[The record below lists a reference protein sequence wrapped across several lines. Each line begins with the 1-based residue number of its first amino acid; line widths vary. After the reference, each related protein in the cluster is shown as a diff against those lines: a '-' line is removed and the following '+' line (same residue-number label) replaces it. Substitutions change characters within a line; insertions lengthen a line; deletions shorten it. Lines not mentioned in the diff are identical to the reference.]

1 MFNLLEKIFG
11 SKNDRYLSSLQPHV
25 ERINDLESEME
36 QKSDEDLKAQTPKFR
51 EKLDQGAE
59 LEDIM
64 HEAFATV
71 REVSKRTLGMRHFD
85 VQLMGAICLH
95 RGNIAEMKTGE
106 GKTLAATMPLYLNAL
121 EGEGCHLVTVN
132 DYLAERDAE
141 WMGHIYRFLGLEVG
155 TILSDMPT
163 HKRKE
168 AYHKDITYGTNNEF
182 GFDYLRDNMKTNLDE
197 MVQRDLHYAI
207 IDEVDSVL
215 IDESRTPLII
225 SGKADQSP
233 ELYHEV
239 NNIIPYLKR
248 DHDYLVDE
256 EDRSVTL
263 NDTGVEKVEDRLGID
278 NLYDPDNIELLHH
291 VNKALEGHTLYK
303 KDDHYIVRDG
313 EVVIVDEFTGRPMPG
328 RRWSDGLHQAVEA
341 KEGVPIQDENQTLA
355 NVTFQNFF
363 RMYDKLA
370 GMTGTAKTEEKEFAE
385 FYELDT
391 YAIPTNEPVIRKDY
405 DDVVYRSYE
414 EKFDA
419 IVEQIVECN
428 EKGQPVLVGT
438 TSVEK
443 SEALSRVLDQKDVD
457 HDVLNAKYHEQEA
470 KIVAQAGR
478 LGSVTI
484 ATNMAGRGT
493 DILLGGNPEFLA
505 EEVAGEQDIPP
516 GTPKNQREQYYT
528 DEYQEALDKFE
539 EECAEEGEKVKEAGG
554 LFIIGTERHE
564 SRRIDNQLRGRAG
577 RQGDPGAS
585 RFFLSLEDDLLRR
598 FGAENIGKL
607 MDTLDME
614 KGVPIEH
621 NMVTRSI
628 ENAQSKVEA
637 RNFDIRK
644 NLLEYDDVMDKQ
656 RKTIYS
662 LRKHVLKGED
672 EDGRELRQMALDLFE
687 DVAIGV
693 IDEYASESLRYED
706 WDLESLE
713 ANLEDTF
720 DIEFEIQHL
729 KGRSAIEAKVWDRI
743 SEVFFDKEEEFDELA
758 EQINEHRR
766 EQIEEAAE
774 AAEQDVD
781 TDGDEDLSGDDIGDA
796 ESAIKAGDED
806 GSAEGEGDVTAADN
820 DWELPDEL
828 EDEFGDEDDIEVTGQ
843 ELFEEQV
850 RNQYLW
856 AIDRYWREHLQAM
869 EQLRDGIGMRGY
881 AQKDPKQ
888 EYKKEGYH
896 QFLDTLMNI
905 KTQVVEFIA
914 KMEVETPDALQE
926 RPESQ
931 LPDKITLSH
940 GEETSTRDA
949 ESGEDTSADSA
960 GSSGSDEPFE
970 QDLPKVGRNDP
981 CPCGSGRK
989 YKKCCLRED
998 RKKKKKNKKKDKD
1011 RRRAG

>member
-1 MFNLLEKIFG
+1 MFNILEKIFG
-11 SKNDRYLSSLQPHV
+11 SKNDRYLSGLQPHV
-25 ERINDLESEME
+25 ERINELEPDME
-36 QKSDEDLKAQTPKFR
+36 AKSDEELKAQTPKFK
-51 EKLDQGAE
+51 EKLDRGAD
-59 LEDIM
+59 LDDIM

-95 RGNIAEMKTGE
+95 QGNIGEMKTGE
-106 GKTLAATMPLYLNAL
+106 GKTLVATMPLYLNAL
-121 EGEGCHLVTVN
+121 EEKGCHLITVN

-155 TILSDMPT
+155 TILSDMGT
-163 HKRKE
+163 HKRE
-168 AYHKDITYGTNNEF
+168 QAYRADITYGTNNEF

-197 MVQRDLHYAI
+197 MVQRDLHYGI

-225 SGKADQSP
+225 SGKADQST

-263 NDTGVEKVEDRLGID
+263 SDGGVEKVEERLGID
-278 NLYDPDNIELLHH
+278 NLYDPDNIEMLHH
-291 VNKALEGHTLYK
+291 VNKALEAHTLYK
-303 KDDHYIVRDG
+303 KDDQYIVRDG

-341 KEGVPIQDENQTLA
+341 KEGVPIKDENQTLA
-355 NVTFQNFF
+355 TVTFQNFF

-370 GMTGTAKTEEKEFAE
+370 GMTGTAKTEEKEFQE
-385 FYELDT
+385 FYDLDT

-405 DDVVYRSYE
+405 DDVVYRSYD

-428 EKGQPVLVGT
+428 DRGQPVLVGT

-443 SEALSRVLDQKDVD
+443 SEALSRVLHQKEID

-516 GTPKNQREQYYT
+516 GTPKNQRHEYYT

-539 EECAEEGEKVKEAGG
+539 EECAEEGEQVKEAGG

-564 SRRIDNQLRGRAG
+564 SRRIDNQLRGRSG

-656 RKTIYS
+656 RKTIYA

-672 EDGRELRQMALDLFE
+672 EDGRNLREMALDLFE
-687 DVAIGV
+687 DVALSI
-693 IDEYASESLRYED
+693 IDDYASESLRYED
-706 WDLESLE
+706 WDLETLE
-713 ANLEDTF
+713 SKLEQTFNIEF
-720 DIEFEIQHL
+720 DIRHL
-729 KGRSAIEAKVWDRI
+729 KGRSAIETRVWDHI
-743 SEVFFDKEEEFDELA
+743 SDVFFDKEGEFEELA
-758 EQINEHRR
+758 EKINEHRR

-774 AAEQDVD
+774 QAEQAETDEDVD
-781 TDGDEDLSGDDIGDA
+781 DA
-796 ESAIKAGDED
+796 EAAIKTKDDDE
-806 GSAEGEGDVTAADN
+806 AAASTDDN
-820 DWELPDEL
+820 DWQLPEEL
-828 EDEFGDEDDIEVTGQ
+828 EDEFEDEDDIEVTGQ

-914 KMEVETPDALQE
+914 KMDVETPDALQE

-931 LPDKITLSH
+931 LPDKIKLSH

-949 ESGEDTSADSA
+949 ESGQDTDAEPDS
-960 GSSGSDEPFE
+960 GGGGSDEPFE
-970 QDLPKVGRNDP
+970 QDLPQIGRNDP
-981 CPCGSGRK
+981 CHCGSGRK

-998 RKKKKKNKKKDKD
+998 RKKKKKSKKNDDD

>member
-1 MFNLLEKIFG
+1 MFNILEKIFG
-11 SKNDRYLSSLQPHV
+11 SKNDRYLSGLQPHV
-25 ERINDLESEME
+25 ERINELEPDME
-36 QKSDEDLKAQTPKFR
+36 AKSDEELKAQTPKFK
-51 EKLDQGAE
+51 EKLDRGAD
-59 LEDIM
+59 LDDIM

-95 RGNIAEMKTGE
+95 QGNIGEMKTGE
-106 GKTLAATMPLYLNAL
+106 GKTLVATMPLYLNAL
-121 EGEGCHLVTVN
+121 EEKGCHLITVN

-155 TILSDMPT
+155 TILSDMGT
-163 HKRKE
+163 HKRE
-168 AYHKDITYGTNNEF
+168 QAYRADITYGTNNEF

-197 MVQRDLHYAI
+197 MVQRDLHYGI

-225 SGKADQSP
+225 SGKADQST

-263 NDTGVEKVEDRLGID
+263 SDGGVEKVEERLGID
-278 NLYDPDNIELLHH
+278 NLYDPDNIEMLHH
-291 VNKALEGHTLYK
+291 VNKALEAHTLYK
-303 KDDHYIVRDG
+303 KDDQYIVRDG

-341 KEGVPIQDENQTLA
+341 KEGVPIKDENQTLA
-355 NVTFQNFF
+355 TVTFQNFF

-370 GMTGTAKTEEKEFAE
+370 GMTGTAKTEEKEFQE
-385 FYELDT
+385 FYDLDT

-405 DDVVYRSYE
+405 DDVVYRSYD

-428 EKGQPVLVGT
+428 DRGQPVLVGT

-443 SEALSRVLDQKDVD
+443 SEALSRVLHQKDID

-516 GTPKNQREQYYT
+516 GTPKNQRHEYYT

-539 EECAEEGEKVKEAGG
+539 EECAEEGEQVKEAGG

-564 SRRIDNQLRGRAG
+564 SRRIDNQLRGRSG

-656 RKTIYS
+656 RKTIYA

-672 EDGRELRQMALDLFE
+672 EDGRNLREMALDLFE
-687 DVAIGV
+687 DVALSI
-693 IDEYASESLRYED
+693 IDDYASESLRYED
-706 WDLESLE
+706 WDLETLE
-713 ANLEDTF
+713 SKLEQTFNIEF
-720 DIEFEIQHL
+720 DIRHL
-729 KGRSAIEAKVWDRI
+729 KGRSAIETRVWDHI
-743 SEVFFDKEEEFDELA
+743 SDVFFDKEGEFEELA
-758 EQINEHRR
+758 EKINEHRR

-774 AAEQDVD
+774 QAEQAETDEDVD
-781 TDGDEDLSGDDIGDA
+781 DA
-796 ESAIKAGDED
+796 EAAIKTKDDDE
-806 GSAEGEGDVTAADN
+806 AAASTDDN
-820 DWELPDEL
+820 DWQLPEEL
-828 EDEFGDEDDIEVTGQ
+828 EDEFEDEDDIEVTGQ

-914 KMEVETPDALQE
+914 KMDVETPDALQE

-931 LPDKITLSH
+931 LPDKIKLSH

-949 ESGEDTSADSA
+949 ESGQDTDAEPDS
-960 GSSGSDEPFE
+960 GGGGSDEPFE
-970 QDLPKVGRNDP
+970 QDLPQIGRNDP
-981 CPCGSGRK
+981 CHCGSGRK

-998 RKKKKKNKKKDKD
+998 RKKKKKSKKNDDD